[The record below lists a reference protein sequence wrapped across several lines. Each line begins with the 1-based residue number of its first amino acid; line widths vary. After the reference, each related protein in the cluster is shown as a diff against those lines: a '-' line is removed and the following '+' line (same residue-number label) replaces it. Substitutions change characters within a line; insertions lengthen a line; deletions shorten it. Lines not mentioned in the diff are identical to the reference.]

1 LLTLQL
7 LRWTAEGKTSAEIAQ
22 ILGVT
27 ERTVNFHLSN
37 SMQKLNVNNKISAAI
52 RAVMLGLL

>member
-1 LLTLQL
+1 EA

>member
-1 LLTLQL
+1 
-7 LRWTAEGKTSAEIAQ
+7 
-22 ILGVT
+22 
-27 ERTVNFHLSN
+27 

>member
-1 LLTLQL
+1 
-7 LRWTAEGKTSAEIAQ
+7 
-22 ILGVT
+22 

>member
-1 LLTLQL
+1 
-7 LRWTAEGKTSAEIAQ
+7 
-22 ILGVT
+22 
-27 ERTVNFHLSN
+27 SN